1 MAAPRGLYRARMSQT
16 SRTPVALGLTAV
28 GLAVLGLA
36 VLLYGT
42 YIGVRDTH
50 VALDRDFG
58 PYPADVR
65 EDLLTAAVLEAM
77 LPATLLVAGLL
88 VCAGLVLAGRD
99 AGRAALVWLC
109 GAGSVVTLV
118 LYANRG
124 RLLGIWDFVV
134 RIGLP
139 AWVGVLGVLVAMIG
153 LAGAAVSLGVPAAR
167 QAFAATG
174 TDQAGIEQAGRTGP
188 PAPLRAAVSRF
199 AVGGVLGLAG
209 PIFIIGDS
217 LADAAYL
224 ADFASAV
231 GLILLAGAGA
241 ISAAAAGAC
250 FAAWAAGRGRSN
262 WAHIARIAGVLLLL
276 LQVLSLHWA
285 THTTATGVRY
295 SSFLDSDLKL
305 IGTLM
310 LVTVVAGIAA
320 TLGGF
325 AGLADPRS
333 ERFLRPASRPLSRVG
348 EPWMAADPQPAD
360 DPAPAGGLT
369 TVP

>member
-1 MAAPRGLYRARMSQT
+1 MSQT
-16 SRTPVALGLTAV
+16 SRAPVALGLTAV
-28 GLAVLGLA
+28 GVAVLGLA

-42 YIGVRDTH
+42 YIGVRHTH
-50 VALDRDFG
+50 VLLQDFN
-58 PYPADVR
+58 PLPADAR
-65 EDLLTAAVLEAM
+65 EALFTAAVLEAM

-109 GAGSVVTLV
+109 GVGSVVTLV

-124 RLLGIWDFVV
+124 RLLGRWDFVV

-167 QAFAATG
+167 QAFASTG

-188 PAPLRAAVSRF
+188 PAPLRAAVPRF
-199 AVGGVLGLAG
+199 AVGGVLGLVG
-209 PIFIIGDS
+209 PVFIIGDRVMDG
-217 LADAAYL
+217 LLVY
-224 ADFASAV
+224 FANAV

-241 ISAAAAGAC
+241 IPVAAAGAC
-250 FAAWAAGRGRSN
+250 FAAWVAGRGWPN
-262 WAHIARIAGVLLLL
+262 GAHIARIAGVLLLL
-276 LQVLSLHWA
+276 LQVLSLYWA
-285 THTTATGVRY
+285 TRTTAVGVRD
-295 SSFLDSDLKL
+295 SSFLDSDLEL

-310 LVTVVAGIAA
+310 LVTVVAGITA

-333 ERFLRPASRPLSRVG
+333 ERFLRPASRPPYQG
-348 EPWMAADPQPAD
+348 WQPWTAADPRPAG
-360 DPAPAGGLT
+360 DPAPVDGY

>member
-1 MAAPRGLYRARMSQT
+1 MHRT
-16 SRTPVALGLTAV
+16 SRTPVALGLSAV

-42 YIGVRDTH
+42 YLGVQHTH
-50 VALDRDFG
+50 ALLQDLH
-58 PYPADVR
+58 PLPADAR
-65 EDLLTAAVLEAM
+65 ETLLTAAALETM

-88 VCAGLVLAGRD
+88 ACAGLVLAGRD
-99 AGRAALVWLC
+99 AGRAALVWLS
-109 GAGSVVTLV
+109 GVGSVVTLV
-118 LYANRG
+118 LYVNRG
-124 RLLGIWDFVV
+124 RLLGSWDFVV

-139 AWVGVLGVLVAMIG
+139 AWVGVLGVLVAMIA

-174 TDQAGIEQAGRTGP
+174 SDQAGIGQAGRTGP

-209 PIFIIGDS
+209 PVFTIGDS
-217 LADAAYL
+217 LPDVDL
-224 ADFASAV
+224 TDVVSAP
-231 GLILLAGAGA
+231 GLIFLAGAGA
-241 ISAAAAGAC
+241 IAVAATGAC
-250 FAAWAAGRGRSN
+250 CAAWAAGRGRPDGAN
-262 WAHIARIAGVLLLL
+262 IARIAGLLLLL
-276 LQVLSLHWA
+276 LQALSLYWA
-285 THTTATGVRY
+285 TRTIATGVRY
-295 SSFLDSDLKL
+295 SLFLDSDLKL

-333 ERFLRPASRPLSRVG
+333 ERFLRPVSRPTHQGRHS
-348 EPWMAADPQPAD
+348 WTSADPRPADNPTPAD
-360 DPAPAGGLT
+360 DY
-369 TVP
+369 TVS

>member
-1 MAAPRGLYRARMSQT
+1 MSRT

-42 YIGVRDTH
+42 YIGVRDTY
-50 VALDRDFG
+50 VVLDRDFG
-58 PYPADVR
+58 PLPADAR
-65 EDLLTAAVLEAM
+65 QALLTAAVLEAM

-109 GAGSVVTLV
+109 GVGSVVTLV

-124 RLLGIWDFVV
+124 RLLGTWDFVV

-167 QAFAATG
+167 QAFAARG
-174 TDQAGIEQAGRTGP
+174 TDQAGTELGRTGP

-199 AVGGVLGLAG
+199 AVGGVLSLAG
-209 PIFIIGDS
+209 PVFIGDRIVRG
-217 LADAAYL
+217 DPEY
-224 ADFASAV
+224 FANAV

-241 ISAAAAGAC
+241 IPVAAAGAC
-250 FAAWAAGRGRSN
+250 FAAWVAGRGRPN
-262 WAHIARIAGVLLLL
+262 GAHIARIAGVLLLL
-276 LQVLSLHWA
+276 LQVLSLHWS
-285 THTTATGVRY
+285 TRHTAAGLRLDP
-295 SSFLDSDLKL
+295 FLDSDITL
-305 IGTLM
+305 IGALM
-310 LVTVVAGIAA
+310 VVTVVAGVAA

-333 ERFLRPASRPLSRVG
+333 ERFLRPAGRAPYQG
-348 EPWMAADPQPAD
+348 WQPWTAADLRPAD
-360 DPAPAGGLT
+360 DPASAGGY